1 MARKSGNTAPAGANK
16 NADIRSFFGAG
27 RAAAKASSAVT
38 SSQVSQNSA
47 SQSSSA
53 TQELQDCI
61 FASAQTRD
69 VKPQRKA
76 AVSKSLS
83 PKKTHDENTNLKA
96 AKSSAKRGPTPTAG
110 QRPALTASNL
120 NTSMSS
126 LSELQDTPVLSPP
139 MRRVIRLTPIR
150 QRSQRSRSG
159 TPKGTVTPKTLR
171 SGRSNGSPRK
181 VRFSSLPSSP
191 RLSPEPE
198 EPMTPRRLLFGQSPG
213 RKTASESPRG
223 SPPAGELADLPSLQ
237 RGKLQRTPKRDI
249 SGEPKVDG
257 TPNSLPS
264 LPSLPSSPA
273 LPSSPPTTK
282 KRPIL
287 TRDAVI
293 KGSDDED
300 DDGSLSDDSF
310 PDLDMLG
317 PTKPRPDGT
326 PKAKRRARLV
336 HKSPLTIQPKH
347 KFDFKTLDAHSR
359 RHDVLFESPRR
370 PAEPAPKD
378 DVMVDTEESPSKARQ
393 KLIEI
398 AGVKTEE
405 DADKALRAMER
416 TDAGASRTRWY
427 FFKKDVSGLGEPA
440 PFPKKYAKGPWSFL
454 EKPGTRDWHI
464 MSGMPNNLAVNVMF
478 PDELYLWILGM
489 VTVEKFGVLRGE
501 YSKIATANDKQVKRL
516 ITPQLLEE
524 SLRRLGA
531 ADFVG
536 DEVLRPV
543 RESRDIYADRDW
555 EPLQSF
561 LEWMAYVAHHL
572 TYETVAYAVKI
583 LLRMAA
589 DKMVLENVDV
599 LMHHQNALAAL
610 VDTVKDSVWNEFCT
624 EICSSL
630 YHGFDKTSLRM
641 LPLICMP
648 VTSRKLHELRRRLA
662 VAFFLRDAALANE
675 HPDDVI
681 SLRLVIARVKD
692 SDFKINN
699 KTDYVNLKALVQLLD
714 MAVDDGAFARDDED
728 LIYEKEFN
736 ADIDDLAKRLKAIW
750 RGINDTGAAN
760 LARTEAKSVLEWVG
774 ERLTYSVRTKR
785 PPTQSIFGEQGPSSA
800 KKRRQQD
807 FMQKFV
813 RSRKNKPSEM
823 DTGIEPAS
831 SEDETFVTAIG

>member
-1 MARKSGNTAPAGANK
+1 MARKSANTAQAGANK
-16 NADIRSFFGAG
+16 NRDIRSFFGAS
-27 RAAAKASSAVT
+27 RAATKAAPAVS
-38 SSQVSQNSA
+38 SSQASQTSA
-47 SQSSSA
+47 SQSSAA
-53 TQELQDCI
+53 TQELLS
-61 FASAQTRD
+61 ARAQT
-69 VKPQRKA
+69 K
-76 AVSKSLS
+76 STMNKSL
-83 PKKTHDENTNLKA
+83 PPNRARDENTIQV
-96 AKSSAKRGPTPTAG
+96 AKSTIRGSVGNAG
-110 QRPALTASNL
+110 QRPALTASDL

-126 LSELQDTPVLSPP
+126 LSELQDTRVLSPA

-150 QRSQRSRSG
+150 QRSQRSRYG
-159 TPKGTVTPKTLR
+159 TPKGFSTPKILR
-171 SGRSNGSPRK
+171 SGRSTGSPRK
-181 VRFSSLPSSP
+181 VRFSSLPSST
-191 RLSPEPE
+191 RESPEPE
-198 EPMTPRRLLFGQSPG
+198 EPTTPRRLLFGQSPG

-223 SPPAGELADLPSLQ
+223 SPPASDLPDLPSMQ
-237 RGKLQRTPKRDI
+237 RDKLQRMPKRDV
-249 SGEPKVDG
+249 SGKPKVDG
-257 TPNSLPS
+257 SPNSLPS

-273 LPSSPPTTK
+273 LPSSPPTSK
-282 KRPIL
+282 KRPTL

-300 DDGSLSDDSF
+300 EDGSVSDDSF

-317 PTKPRPDGT
+317 PTKPRLDGT

-378 DVMVDTEESPSKARQ
+378 EMMADVEESPNKARQ

-416 TDAGASRTRWY
+416 TDAVASRTRWY
-427 FFKKDVSGLGEPA
+427 FFKKDISDLDEP
-440 PFPKKYAKGPWSFL
+440 PSFPKKFAKGPWSFL
-454 EKPGTRDWHI
+454 EKAGTRDRHI
-464 MSGMPNNLAVNVMF
+464 MSGMPNNLAVNVRF
-478 PDELYLWILGM
+478 PDELYLWILDM
-489 VTVEKFGVLRGE
+489 VTVERVGVLREE
-501 YSKIATANDKQVKRL
+501 YSKIVTANGKQVKRL
-516 ITPQLLEE
+516 ITPEQLGECLK
-524 SLRRLGA
+524 RLGA
-531 ADFVG
+531 ADHIG

-543 RESRDIYADRDW
+543 RESRDIYVDYEW
-555 EPLQSF
+555 EPLKSF
-561 LEWMAYVAHHL
+561 LEWLTYVAHHL
-572 TYETVAYAVKI
+572 SYATVTYAVKM
-583 LLRMAA
+583 LLRMAV
-589 DKMVLENVDV
+589 DKVVLENVDV
-599 LMHHQNALAAL
+599 LTRHQVALAAL
-610 VDTVKDSVWNEFCT
+610 VDTVKDSAWDEFCA

-630 YHGFDKTSLRM
+630 YHGFIKTSLRM

-662 VAFFLRDAALANE
+662 VAFFLRDAALASE

-699 KTDYVNLKALVQLLD
+699 KTDYVNLKALVRLLD
-714 MAVDDGAFARDDED
+714 MAVDDGAFAHDNED
-728 LIYEKEFN
+728 SDYEKEFN
-736 ADIDDLAKRLKAIW
+736 NDIDDLAKRLKAIW

-785 PPTQSIFGEQGPSSA
+785 PPTQSIFGDQGPSSA

-807 FMQKFV
+807 FMQRFV
-813 RSRKNKPSEM
+813 HSRKNKASEM
-823 DTGIEPAS
+823 DRNIEPAS

>member
-1 MARKSGNTAPAGANK
+1 MARKSANTAQAGANK
-16 NADIRSFFGAG
+16 NHDIRSFFGAS
-27 RAAAKASSAVT
+27 RAVT
-38 SSQVSQNSA
+38 KGAPAIPSSRVSQNSS
-47 SQSSSA
+47 SQSSAA
-53 TQELQDCI
+53 TQELLP
-61 FASAQTRD
+61 ARAPARD
-69 VKPQRKA
+69 VKTIM
-76 AVSKSLS
+76 SKNPPPNRDL
-83 PKKTHDENTNLKA
+83 DENKNPKV
-96 AKSSAKRGPTPTAG
+96 AKISPGKGASSTAG
-110 QRPALTASNL
+110 QRPALTASDL

-126 LSELQDTPVLSPP
+126 LSELQDTPVLSPA

-159 TPKGTVTPKTLR
+159 TPRGVSTPKILR
-171 SGRSNGSPRK
+171 SGRSTGSPRK

-191 RLSPEPE
+191 RVSLEPE
-198 EPMTPRRLLFGQSPG
+198 EPTTPRRLLFSQSPG

-223 SPPAGELADLPSLQ
+223 SPPAGDLPELPSLQ

-257 TPNSLPS
+257 SPNSVPS

-273 LPSSPPTTK
+273 LPSSPPTAN
-282 KRPIL
+282 KRPTL

-326 PKAKRRARLV
+326 PKAKRRARMV

-359 RHDVLFESPRR
+359 RHDVLFDSPRR

-378 DVMVDTEESPSKARQ
+378 EIMVDVEESPSKARQ

-427 FFKKDVSGLGEPA
+427 FFKKDIGGLDEPPA
-440 PFPKKYAKGPWSFL
+440 FPKKYAKGPWSFL
-454 EKPGTRDWHI
+454 EKPGTRDRHI
-464 MSGMPNNLAVNVMF
+464 ISGMPNNLAVNVRF
-478 PDELYLWILGM
+478 PDELYLWVLDM
-489 VTVEKFGVLRGE
+489 VAVERVGVLREE
-501 YSKIATANDKQVKRL
+501 YSKIVTANGKQVKRL
-516 ITPQLLEE
+516 ITPQKLEE
-524 SLRRLGA
+524 CLKRLGA
-531 ADFVG
+531 ADYVG

-543 RESRDIYADRDW
+543 RESRDIYADYEW

-561 LEWMAYVAHHL
+561 LEWVTYVAHHL
-572 TYETVAYAVKI
+572 NYATVAYAVKM

-589 DKMVLENVDV
+589 DKVILENVDV
-599 LMHHQNALAAL
+599 LTRHQDTLAAL
-610 VDTVKDSVWNEFCT
+610 VDTVEDSAWDEFCA

-641 LPLICMP
+641 LPLICMS

-714 MAVDDGAFARDDED
+714 MAVDDGALVHDNED
-728 LIYEKEFN
+728 SDYEKEFN
-736 ADIDDLAKRLKAIW
+736 DDIDDLAKRLKAIW

-785 PPTQSIFGEQGPSSA
+785 PPTQSIFGDQGPSSA

-807 FMQKFV
+807 FMQRFV
-813 RSRKNKPSEM
+813 HSRKNKPSEI
-823 DTGIEPAS
+823 DNNIEPAS